1 MMNSKSTNTRRDFLK
16 AVGFYSTTFVASGCI
31 KATRQPAG
39 QARQERPN
47 ILWIT
52 CEDINPY
59 LGCYGDTYA
68 ITPNLDKLASEG
80 ILYTNAYATAPVC
93 APARSC
99 LITGVY
105 ATTLGTQHLRSEIN
119 LPKQIKCA
127 PAYLRAAGY
136 YCSNNYKKDY
146 NFTDVGVWDESSHE
160 AHWRKRKPGQ
170 PFFSVFNFTSTH
182 QGQINGSDEE
192 FFTKYSSKLKPEE
205 RHDPAKVK
213 LPPYYPDTPMIRK
226 IWARYYDLIT
236 FMDKQV
242 GDLLAQLEED
252 GLANNTI
259 VFFFSDHGLG
269 VPRHKRTLYD
279 SGLHVPLIIRFP
291 ARYQSFSPVK
301 AGQGAPKRNL
311 SRLGNPQKTDR
322 LVSFVDFAPTV
333 LSLAGLP
340 IPDYMQGRA
349 FLGPQAGPPRKYVFG
364 AASRVDEVYE
374 LSRCVRDKRY
384 KYIRNYM
391 PHLPYV
397 QPSEYPDRA
406 EIMQELRRAVKE
418 GRLSRVQKLFWQP
431 TKPIEE
437 LYDTQADP
445 HELRNLADSSQ
456 HRRILERMRRV
467 HRKWMSRTRDI
478 GLLPEAEMHIRA
490 EGSTPYE
497 IAQDPNKY
505 PQQRILAVAELVGAG
520 EQKLQKLIELLEDDD
535 GAVRYW
541 AVVGL
546 TVIGAEAEPATEA
559 LQKALKD
566 NQPNVR
572 FAAAGALCKLGLCEN
587 ALPVLAEGLQDARET
602 VVLHAAREIQGIG
615 DKACPIVPQIHKT
628 RARCKNPD
636 GSYKNNNHAMFIDW
650 ALKYALQNCPNR

>member
-16 AVGFYSTTFVASGCI
+16 AVGFCSTTFAVSGCI
-31 KATRQPAG
+31 STAG
-39 QARQERPN
+39 QPTIKASEQRPN

-68 ITPNLDKLASEG
+68 ITPNLDKLAKEG
-80 ILYTNAYATAPVC
+80 ALYTNAYATAPVC

-99 LITGVY
+99 LITGLY
-105 ATTLGTQHLRSEIN
+105 ATSLGTQHLRSSIK
-119 LPKQIKCA
+119 LPEQIKCF
-127 PAYLRAAGY
+127 PQYLRAAGY

-146 NFTDVGVWDESSHE
+146 NFTDIDVWDESSQT

-170 PFFSVFNFTSTH
+170 SFFSVFNFTSTH
-182 QGQINGSDEE
+182 QGQINGSDKE
-192 FFTKYSSKLKPEE
+192 FLTKYSSKLKLDE

-213 LPPYYPDTPMIRK
+213 LPPYYPDTPMTRK
-226 IWARYYDLIT
+226 IWARYYNLIT

-242 GDLLAQLEED
+242 ENLLGQLEAD
-252 GLANNTI
+252 GLADNTI

-291 ARYQSFSPVK
+291 ARYQSLSPVK
-301 AGQGAPKRNL
+301 AG
-311 SRLGNPQKTDR
+311 QKTDR

-340 IPDYMQGRA
+340 IPDYMQGHA
-349 FLGPQAGPPRKYVFG
+349 FLGPKSGPLRKYVFG

-374 LSRCVRDKRY
+374 LSRSVRDKRY

-418 GRLSRVQKLFWQP
+418 GRLSRTQKLFWWP
-431 TKPIEE
+431 TKPVEE
-437 LYDTQADP
+437 LYDTQTDP
-445 HELRNLADSSQ
+445 HEIRNLIDSSQ
-456 HRRILERMRRV
+456 HRRILERMRQE
-467 HRKWMSRTRDI
+467 HRKWMIQMRDI

-497 IAQDPNKY
+497 VAQDHDKY
-505 PQQRILAVAELVGAG
+505 PQQRILAAAEFVGAG
-520 EQKLQKLIELLEDDD
+520 EQKLQKLIELLEEDD

-541 AVVGL
+541 AVVAL
-546 TVIGAEAEPATEA
+546 TDLGSKAKPATGV
-559 LQKALKD
+559 LKKALTD
-566 NQPNVR
+566 TQPNVR
-572 FAAAGALCKLGLCEN
+572 FAAAGVLCKLGLCED
-587 ALPVLAEGLQDARET
+587 ALQVLTEGLEDPRET

-615 DKACPIVPQIHKT
+615 DKACPIVPQIQKAQ
-628 RARCKNPD
+628 ARCKNPD
-636 GSYKNNNHAMFIDW
+636 GSYKNDNHAMFIDW
-650 ALKYALQNCPNR
+650 ALKHALKNCQQ

>member
-1 MMNSKSTNTRRDFLK
+1 MNSKSTNTRRDFLK
-16 AVGFYSTTFVASGCI
+16 AMGFCASSFVISGCI
-31 KATRQPAG
+31 GDAKQKVKNTYK
-39 QARQERPN
+39 ERPN

-68 ITPNLDKLASEG
+68 ITPNLDKLAKEG
-80 ILYTNAYATAPVC
+80 VLYTNAYATAPVC

-105 ATTLGTQHLRSEIN
+105 ATSLGTQHLRSEIR
-119 LPKQIKCA
+119 LPKQIKCF
-127 PAYLRAAGY
+127 PQYLRAAGY

-146 NFTDVGVWDESSHE
+146 NFTDIDVWDESSQT

-182 QGQINGSDEE
+182 QGQINGSDKE
-192 FFTKYSSKLKPEE
+192 FLTKYSSKLKLDE

-213 LPPYYPDTPMIRK
+213 LPPYYPDTPMVRK
-226 IWARYYDLIT
+226 IWARYYNLIT
-236 FMDKQV
+236 FMDKHV
-242 GDLLAQLEED
+242 GNLLGQLEAD
-252 GLANNTI
+252 SLADNTI

-291 ARYQSFSPVK
+291 ARYQSLSPAK
-301 AGQGAPKRNL
+301 AGR
-311 SRLGNPQKTDR
+311 KTDR

-349 FLGPQAGPPRKYVFG
+349 FLGPKAEPPRKYVFG

-418 GRLSRVQKLFWQP
+418 EELTGAQKLFWQP

-437 LYDTQADP
+437 LYDTQVDP
-445 HELRNLADSSQ
+445 HEIRNLADSSQ
-456 HRRILERMRRV
+456 HKRILGRMRRV
-467 HRKWMSRTRDI
+467 HRKWMSQTRDI

-497 IAQDPNKY
+497 VAQDPNKY
-505 PQQRILAVAELVGAG
+505 PQPRILAAAELVGAG

-546 TVIGAEAEPATEA
+546 TAIGAEVEDFGELSRAAATEA
-559 LQKALKD
+559 LQKTLKD
-566 NQPNVR
+566 EQPNVR
-572 FAAAGALCKLGLCEN
+572 FAAAGVLCKLGLCDD
-587 ALPVLAEGLQDARET
+587 ALPVLTEGLEEKREEA
-602 VVLHAAREIQGIG
+602 VLHAAREIQGIG
-615 DKACPIVPQIHKT
+615 DKACPIVQQIEKAQ
-628 RARCKNPD
+628 ARCKNPD
-636 GSYKNNNHAMFIDW
+636 GSYKNDNHAMFIDW
-650 ALKYALQNCPNR
+650 ALKYALQNCQQ